1 MIAVIG
7 AVIGAGIA
15 GLQAAGQLQRLG
27 VPFCVLEAG
36 AEIGGLAR
44 TGVHQHWRYNDTRFL
59 LVFLTQAPPQP
70 WHWQFFADPRFP
82 FYRLTYRHNFSN
94 RFPPCLVAEVTDRG
108 QPLPVREI
116 VAALETIG
124 IKPEWVA
131 ETREER
137 LEFTYPIPTLRSE
150 AEKPAVIAAF

>member
-1 MIAVIG
+1 MAHLNECSTSDSCRQITKRWECIYCARS
-7 AVIGAGIA
+7 AW
-15 GLQAAGQLQRLG
+15 
-27 VPFCVLEAG
+27 VPIWDC
-36 AEIGGLAR
+36 AR
-44 TGVHQHWRYNDTRFL
+44 GWR
-59 LVFLTQAPPQP
+59 

-82 FYRLTYRHNFSN
+82 FYRLTYRHNFSD